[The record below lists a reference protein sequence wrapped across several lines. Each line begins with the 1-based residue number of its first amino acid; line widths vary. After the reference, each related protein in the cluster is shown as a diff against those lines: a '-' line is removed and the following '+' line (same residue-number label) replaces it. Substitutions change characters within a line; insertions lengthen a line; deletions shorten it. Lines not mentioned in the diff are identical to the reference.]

1 MKWLFVP
8 MHWRTWRGGRGM
20 RVLRL
25 VLLPLEVCA
34 HGLPGLL
41 RMLGWGCQLRRWDS
55 IHFREIERFEI
66 DL

>member
-1 MKWLFVP
+1 
-8 MHWRTWRGGRGM
+8 M